1 MTLSSPAPA
10 DPFHHPLP
18 HEKCAVRSLP
28 LPLALTAR
36 LSPVVVLAVAGWA
49 LTSGP
54 AATANS
60 GPAGGSPT
68 SAGDSA
74 APAASSAAPAAKT
87 YDAAPAPC
95 TGVPVATVK
104 SLVPGA
110 KTAGKEIPSTDSRLR
125 RTCSWNALKGYDYRW
140 LDVSYEVAASDEAA
154 AKEYEQRVG
163 EKSGGGAV
171 PGLGDG
177 GYSVVNLTTEDKQ
190 QTREGVVLAHVAN
203 ALVVITYSGSD
214 FENKKAPA
222 TAEINKGAIKAAKD
236 AVAALRGGAK

>member
-1 MTLSSPAPA
+1 MRLASPVPA
-10 DPFHHPLP
+10 DPFRHPLS
-18 HEKCAVRSLP
+18 HEKCAVSPLP

-49 LTSGP
+49 LSSGP

-60 GPAGGSPT
+60 GPAPASQASSG
-68 SAGDSA
+68 ASA
-74 APAASSAAPAAKT
+74 APGPTPAVKT
-87 YDAAPAPC
+87 YAAAPAPC

-110 KTAGKEIPSTDSRLR
+110 KTAGKEIPSTDSALR

-140 LDVSYEVAASDEAA
+140 LDVSYEVAASDDAA
-154 AKEYEQRVG
+154 EKEYRQRVA
-163 EKSGGGAV
+163 EKSGGGPV

-177 GYSVVNLTTEDKQ
+177 GYSVVNLNTEDKQ
-190 QTREGVVLAHVAN
+190 QTREGVVLARAAN
-203 ALVVITYSGSD
+203 ALVVVTYSGSD
-214 FENKKAPA
+214 FESKKAPE